1 MVRTCINITLPF
13 CRSQRLSSAVYIVEH
28 IPSSLDIH
36 GLLAGLSI
44 ILVMMPAEVFV
55 TSDLFVSLIMH
66 RRISFAGHLY
76 HPPYTTVL
84 QVCGET
90 NGHIYKTILRD
101 SLLETRHFEPS
112 MTLFQSVTVFLAV
125 YCSAT
130 TAWNTFI
137 VPHSH
142 NSSTDDAPSLIATLA
157 TGNLSANT
165 TILFERGKTYNIFS
179 PIKFPAFQNVEV
191 AIEGNIS
198 YPVDISV
205 VQGQT

>member
-1 MVRTCINITLPF
+1 MR
-13 CRSQRLSSAVYIVEH
+13 
-28 IPSSLDIH
+28 
-36 GLLAGLSI
+36 
-44 ILVMMPAEVFV
+44 
-55 TSDLFVSLIMH
+55 

-76 HPPYTTVL
+76 RLPYTTAL
-84 QVCGET
+84 QACGET
-90 NGHIYKTILRD
+90 SGHIYKTMLRELLPMR
-101 SLLETRHFEPS
+101 SLGPS
-112 MTLFQSVTVFLAV
+112 MALFQSATVLLAI

-130 TAWNTFI
+130 TAWNTFT

-142 NSSTDDAPSLIATLA
+142 NSSADDAPSLIAALA

-165 TILFERGKTYNIFS
+165 TILFEKGKTYNIFS

-205 VQGQT
+205 VQGKL